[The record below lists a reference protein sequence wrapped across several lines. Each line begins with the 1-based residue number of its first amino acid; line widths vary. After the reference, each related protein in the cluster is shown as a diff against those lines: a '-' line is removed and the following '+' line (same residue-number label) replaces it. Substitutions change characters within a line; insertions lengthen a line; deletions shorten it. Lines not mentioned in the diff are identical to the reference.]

1 MNFNFNYFSSK
12 PFNKM
17 RKNKMELYNSEGPC
31 LVANRIGDDLFEIL
45 DQWNVHL
52 RNVRKGE
59 LLCIYHG
66 VDTLVDSRGRIWDL
80 KKEWSKDAMPDLERV
95 LEFIKQPFF
104 RRLPNLQRQF
114 DQ

>member
-1 MNFNFNYFSSK
+1 ML
-12 PFNKM
+12 
-17 RKNKMELYNSEGPC
+17 KNKMELYNSEGPC

-80 KKEWSKDAMPDLERV
+80 KKEWSKNAMPDLERV